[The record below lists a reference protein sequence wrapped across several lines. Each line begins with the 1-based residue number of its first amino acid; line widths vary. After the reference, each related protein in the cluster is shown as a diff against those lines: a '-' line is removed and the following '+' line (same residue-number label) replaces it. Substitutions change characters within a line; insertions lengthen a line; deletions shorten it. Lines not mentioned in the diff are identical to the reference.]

1 MYDRTTIGAEPTPA
15 DTRLRDL
22 RRMRALATALL
33 VVMLLV
39 FLATSMALPQWPWL
53 AYPRAFAEAGM
64 IGACAD
70 WFAVVALF
78 RHPLGIP
85 IPHTAIVPQSKQ
97 RIAVALGRFIA
108 NNFLSP
114 RVVGDRIRDVDI
126 AGWGAQWIERPSN
139 AHGAAQRAV
148 TAFQQALRAT
158 PRDEVNAFLSRQTLH
173 GLAAVQAAPLA
184 SRVLTLLWA
193 HGDAQAVIERLI
205 TSASTALAN
214 NRDTIKQKVSQRS
227 YRFVPKWV
235 DGIVADR
242 VISGVS
248 QTLEE
253 LREPGHPWRIELKAE
268 VECLID
274 RLATDPEF
282 LARGEEMKQRLL
294 DNPAVIRQIDAMW
307 GAIETRL
314 NSAATSTTLAA
325 TIEAAL
331 MSVSTRIRDDAELRD
346 RINRWLRVAALR
358 TVASRRQ
365 EIAAFIRKV
374 VENWDTETLITRIEL
389 QVGRDLQFIRIN
401 GTVVGGLVGLVIFTV
416 SKWL

>member
-1 MYDRTTIGAEPTPA
+1 MLPPE
-15 DTRLRDL
+15 DTRLREF
-22 RRMRALATALL
+22 RRMRALATGLL
-33 VVMLLV
+33 VFMLLV
-39 FLATSMALPQWPWL
+39 FLATSMAQPHWAWL

-126 AGWGAQWIERPSN
+126 AGWTAHWIERPSH
-139 AHGAAQRAV
+139 ARSAAQRTVSAV
-148 TAFQQALRAT
+148 HQALQAT
-158 PRDEVNAFLSRQTLH
+158 PSADLNSFLTRRTRQ
-173 GLAAVQAAPLA
+173 GIAAVPVAPLA
-184 SRVLTLLWA
+184 SRVLALLWA
-193 HGDAQAVIERLI
+193 HGDAQALVEPMI

-214 NRDTIKQKVSQRS
+214 NRETIRRKVSQRS

-235 DGIVADR
+235 DGMVADR
-242 VISGVS
+242 VISGIG
-248 QTLEE
+248 QTLDEM
-253 LREPGHPWRIELKAE
+253 REPNHPWRIELKAE
-268 VECLID
+268 IERLID
-274 RLATDPEF
+274 RLATDPDY
-282 LARGEEMKQRLL
+282 LAKGEELKQQML

-307 GAIETRL
+307 QAIEARL
-314 NSAATSTTLAA
+314 NSAATSAA
-325 TIEAAL
+325 IADAIETALISVAAR
-331 MSVSTRIRDDAELRD
+331 VRDDTEMRD

-358 TVASRRQ
+358 AVASRRQ

-374 VENWDTETLITRIEL
+374 VEDWDTETLIMRIEL

-401 GTVVGGLVGLVIFTV
+401 GTVVGGLVGLLIFSV
-416 SKWL
+416 SRWL

>member
-1 MYDRTTIGAEPTPA
+1 
-15 DTRLRDL
+15 
-22 RRMRALATALL
+22 MRALATGLL
-33 VVMLLV
+33 VFMLLV
-39 FLATSMALPQWPWL
+39 FLATSMAQPHWPWL

-126 AGWGAQWIERPSN
+126 AGWAAQWIERPSH
-139 AHGAAQRAV
+139 ARSAAQRTVSAV
-148 TAFQQALRAT
+148 HQAMQTT
-158 PRDEVNAFLSRQTLH
+158 PSADLNAFLTRRTRQ
-173 GLAAVQAAPLA
+173 GIAAIPAAPLA
-184 SRVLTLLWA
+184 SRVLALLWA
-193 HGDAQAVIERLI
+193 HGNAQALVERLI
-205 TSASTALAN
+205 NSASTALAN
-214 NRDTIKQKVSQRS
+214 NKETIRKKVSQRS

-235 DGIVADR
+235 DGMVADR

-248 QTLEE
+248 QTLDEM
-253 LREPGHPWRIELKAE
+253 REPDHPWRVELKAE
-268 VECLID
+268 IERLID
-274 RLATDPEF
+274 RLATDPEY
-282 LARGEEMKQRLL
+282 LAKGEELKQQML
-294 DNPAVIRQIDAMW
+294 DNPAVIGQIDAMW
-307 GAIETRL
+307 HAIEVRL
-314 NSAATSTTLAA
+314 NSAATSAA
-325 TIEAAL
+325 IGDAIETAL
-331 MSVSTRIRDDAELRD
+331 MSVAARVRDDAEMRD

-358 TVASRRQ
+358 AVASRRQ

-374 VENWDTETLITRIEL
+374 VENWDTETLIMRIEL

-401 GTVVGGLVGLVIFTV
+401 GTVVGGLVGLLIFSV
-416 SKWL
+416 SRWL

>member
-1 MYDRTTIGAEPTPA
+1 
-15 DTRLRDL
+15 
-22 RRMRALATALL
+22 MRALATGLL

-39 FLATSMALPQWPWL
+39 FLATSMAQPHWPWL

-126 AGWGAQWIERPSN
+126 AGWAAQWIERPSH
-139 AHGAAQRAV
+139 ARSAAQRTVSAV
-148 TAFQQALRAT
+148 HQAMQTTSSADL
-158 PRDEVNAFLSRQTLH
+158 NAFLTRRTRQ
-173 GLAAVQAAPLA
+173 GIAAIPAAPLA
-184 SRVLTLLWA
+184 SRVLALLWA
-193 HGDAQAVIERLI
+193 HGNAQALVERLI
-205 TSASTALAN
+205 NSASVALAN
-214 NRDTIKQKVSQRS
+214 NKETIRKKVSQRS

-235 DGIVADR
+235 DGMVADR

-248 QTLEE
+248 QTLDEM
-253 LREPGHPWRIELKAE
+253 REPDHPWRVELKAE
-268 VECLID
+268 IERLID
-274 RLATDPEF
+274 RLATDPEY
-282 LARGEEMKQRLL
+282 LAKGEELKQQML
-294 DNPAVIRQIDAMW
+294 DNPAVIGQIDAMW
-307 GAIETRL
+307 HAIEVRL
-314 NSAATSTTLAA
+314 NSAATSAA
-325 TIEAAL
+325 IADAIETAL
-331 MSVSTRIRDDAELRD
+331 MSVAARVRDDAEMRD

-358 TVASRRQ
+358 AVASRRQ

-374 VENWDTETLITRIEL
+374 VENWDTETLIMRIEL

-401 GTVVGGLVGLVIFTV
+401 GTVVGGLVGLLIFSV
-416 SKWL
+416 SRWL

>member
-1 MYDRTTIGAEPTPA
+1 
-15 DTRLRDL
+15 
-22 RRMRALATALL
+22 MRALATGLL

-39 FLATSMALPQWPWL
+39 FLATSMAQPHWPWL

-126 AGWGAQWIERPSN
+126 AGWAAQWIERPSH
-139 AHGAAQRAV
+139 ARSAAQRTVSAV
-148 TAFQQALRAT
+148 HQAMQTT
-158 PRDEVNAFLSRQTLH
+158 PSADLNAFLTRRTRQ
-173 GLAAVQAAPLA
+173 GIAAIPAAPLA
-184 SRVLTLLWA
+184 SRVLALLWA
-193 HGDAQAVIERLI
+193 HGNAQALVERLI
-205 TSASTALAN
+205 NSASVALAN
-214 NRDTIKQKVSQRS
+214 NKETIRKKVSQRS

-235 DGIVADR
+235 DGMVADR

-248 QTLEE
+248 QTLDEM
-253 LREPGHPWRIELKAE
+253 REPDHPWRAELKAE
-268 VECLID
+268 IERLID
-274 RLATDPEF
+274 RLATDPEY
-282 LARGEEMKQRLL
+282 LAKGEELKQQML
-294 DNPAVIRQIDAMW
+294 DNPAVIGQIDAMW
-307 GAIETRL
+307 HAIEVRL
-314 NSAATSTTLAA
+314 NSAATSAA
-325 TIEAAL
+325 IADAIETAL
-331 MSVSTRIRDDAELRD
+331 MSVAARVRDDTEMRD

-358 TVASRRQ
+358 AVASRRQ

-374 VENWDTETLITRIEL
+374 VENWDTETLIMRIEL

-401 GTVVGGLVGLVIFTV
+401 GTVVGGLVGLLIFSV
-416 SKWL
+416 SRWL

>member
-1 MYDRTTIGAEPTPA
+1 MRT
-15 DTRLRDL
+15 
-22 RRMRALATALL
+22 LATALL

-39 FLATSMALPQWPWL
+39 FVATSMAQPHWPWL
-53 AYPRAFAEAGM
+53 SYPRAFAEAGM

-126 AGWGAQWIERPSN
+126 AGWAAQWIERPSH
-139 AHGAAQRAV
+139 ARSTAQRAIS
-148 TAFQQALRAT
+148 ALQQALQAT
-158 PRDEVNAFLSRQTLH
+158 PIDDVNAYLTRLTLQ
-173 GLAAVQAAPLA
+173 GIAALPAAPLA
-184 SRVLTLLWA
+184 SRVLALLWA
-193 HGDAQAVIERLI
+193 HGDAQALIERLI

-214 NRDTIKQKVSQRS
+214 NKETIRKKVSQRS

-242 VISGVS
+242 VIYGVN

-253 LREPGHPWRIELKAE
+253 MREPNHPWRIELKTE
-268 VECLID
+268 IERLID
-274 RLATDPEF
+274 RLATDPEY
-282 LARGEEMKQRLL
+282 LAKGEELKQRML
-294 DNPAVIRQIDAMW
+294 DNPALIRQIDAMW
-307 GAIETRL
+307 PAIEARL
-314 NSAATSTTLAA
+314 NSPATTSMLADAVETT
-325 TIEAAL
+325 L
-331 MSVSTRIRDDAELRD
+331 MSVATRISDDPGLRD
-346 RINRWLRVAALR
+346 RINRWLRIAALR
-358 TVASRRQ
+358 AVASRRQ

-374 VENWDTETLITRIEL
+374 VENWDTETLIVRIEL

-401 GTVVGGLVGLVIFTV
+401 GTVVGGLVGLLIFTV
-416 SKWL
+416 SKWF

>member
-1 MYDRTTIGAEPTPA
+1 M
-15 DTRLRDL
+15 RDL
-22 RRMRALATALL
+22 RRMRALATGLL

-39 FLATSMALPQWPWL
+39 FLATSTAQPHWPWL

-126 AGWGAQWIERPSN
+126 AGWAAKWIERPSH
-139 AHGAAQRAV
+139 ARSAAQRTVSAV
-148 TAFQQALRAT
+148 HQAMQTT
-158 PRDEVNAFLSRQTLH
+158 PSADLNAFLTRRTRQ
-173 GLAAVQAAPLA
+173 GIAAIPAAPLA
-184 SRVLTLLWA
+184 SRVLALLWA
-193 HGDAQAVIERLI
+193 HGNAQALVERLI
-205 TSASTALAN
+205 NSASVALAN
-214 NRDTIKQKVSQRS
+214 NKETIRKKVSQRS

-235 DGIVADR
+235 DGMVADR

-248 QTLEE
+248 QTLDEM
-253 LREPGHPWRIELKAE
+253 REPNHPWRVELKAE
-268 VECLID
+268 IERLID
-274 RLATDPEF
+274 RLATDPEY
-282 LARGEEMKQRLL
+282 LARGEELKQQML
-294 DNPAVIRQIDAMW
+294 DNPAVIGQIDAMW
-307 GAIETRL
+307 HAIEVRL
-314 NSAATSTTLAA
+314 NSAATSAA
-325 TIEAAL
+325 IADAIETAL
-331 MSVSTRIRDDAELRD
+331 MSVAARVRDDAEMRD

-358 TVASRRQ
+358 AVASRRQ

-374 VENWDTETLITRIEL
+374 VENWDTETLIMRIEL
-389 QVGRDLQFIRIN
+389 QVGHDLQFIRIN
-401 GTVVGGLVGLVIFTV
+401 GTVVGGLVGLLIFSV
-416 SKWL
+416 SRWL